1 MATKDRGALAKDR
14 GALAKDTGALAKDR
28 GALALAPATPSQ
40 ALLPDKHTLG
50 KDMPLLTTDPV
61 LSPKPVGTHR
71 LYKDAS
77 T

>member
-14 GALAKDTGALAKDR
+14 GALA
-28 GALALAPATPSQ
+28 LAPAAPSQ
-40 ALLPDKHTLG
+40 ALLPDKHTLW
-50 KDMPLLTTDPV
+50 KDMTLLTTDPV
-61 LSPKPVGTHR
+61 LPPKPAGTHR